1 MANATI
7 STLKSLYATP
17 SRHRDARTET
27 LSPLQTRAHALRRE
41 LAAVNAAEAAI
52 DVPADREYEATIQQV
67 QKFLTR
73 TEGMFAGL
81 RQAATSMRAGLAVLE
96 AEPTLAHTAVV
107 VPPIDRLLEAAS

>member
-7 STLKSLYATP
+7 SSLKSLYAAP

-27 LSPLQTRAHALRRE
+27 LSPLQARAHALRRE

-52 DVPADREYEATIQQV
+52 DVPADREYEANIQQV

-73 TEGMFAGL
+73 TEGMVAGL
-81 RQAATSMRAGLAVLE
+81 RQGVTSMRAALAAVLE
-96 AEPTLAHTAVV
+96 AEPALAVV
-107 VPPIDRLLEAAS
+107 VPPIDRLLEPAS